1 MDIISFIR
9 ITAILIAIVGVSF
22 LMPVSVGIAYGEYDI
37 LPSFIIPMIVSWI
50 LAAITFFV
58 WRKRKIQLS
67 TRGAFVVVASSW
79 ISSSLIGA
87 LPMYFSGAI
96 PSFTDAFYES
106 VSGFTTTGATILS
119 EIESLPVCI
128 NFWRCEMHWLG
139 GMGIVALTVAL
150 LPLLGVG
157 GFQLI
162 KAETTGP
169 EKGKITPNIKETAK
183 ILWIIYVGF
192 TLVQTILLMIC
203 GMNFIEAFEHSMST
217 LGTGGFS
224 NRNSSIGAY
233 NSVAIDIVCTVFMV
247 LAGVNFSLYYYL
259 FTKKFSEVKENSE
272 LKAYIAIIVCISVA
286 IAILILPQYGN
297 FFNALRYSSF
307 HVASLISTT
316 GFSTTDFAQWSS
328 AAQFLL
334 LLLYFIGG
342 CSGSTGGGIKVVRW
356 VVLFKQVNNETE
368 RMIHPHGVFSIQ
380 LNQRVGRKDIIFSV
394 AAFIAVYFALLM
406 ITSFIG
412 CLGDLDLLSSF
423 TGALTMVGNVGPGFG
438 KIGPAYNFG
447 FLPSFVKWWY
457 CFAMLAG
464 RLELYTMIIFLMPAF
479 WKK

>member
-9 ITAILIAIVGVSF
+9 ITALIIAIVGVSF
-22 LMPVSVGIAYGEYDI
+22 LMPIGVGIAYGEYSV
-37 LPSFIIPMIVSWI
+37 LPSFIIPMIASWI
-50 LAAITFFV
+50 LAAIVFFA
-58 WRKRKIQLS
+58 WRKRKFTLS
-67 TRGAFVVVASSW
+67 TRGAFIVVAGAW
-79 ISSSLIGA
+79 ISASLIGA
-87 LPMYFSGAI
+87 LPLFFSGAI
-96 PSFTDAFYES
+96 PHFTDAFYES

-119 EIESLPVCI
+119 EIEALPVCI

-169 EKGKITPNIKETAK
+169 EKGKITPTITATAK
-183 ILWIIYVGF
+183 MLWIIYVGF
-192 TLVQTILLMIC
+192 TVVETILLMIC
-203 GMNFIEAFEHSMST
+203 GMNFVEAFAHSMST

-224 NRNSSIGAY
+224 NRNASIGAY
-233 NSVAIDIVCTVFMV
+233 NSVAIDIICTVFMI
-247 LAGVNFSLYYYL
+247 LAGVNFSLYYYV
-259 FTKKFSEVKENSE
+259 FTRKFSEVRDNSE
-272 LKAYIAIIVCISVA
+272 LKAYLALIIVISIA

-307 HVASLISTT
+307 HVASLVSTT
-316 GFSTTDFAQWSS
+316 GFSTADFVQWVP

-342 CSGSTGGGIKVVRW
+342 CSGSTGGGIKVIRL
-356 VVLFKQVNNETE
+356 VVLAKQVNNETM
-368 RMIHPHGVFSIQ
+368 RMIHPHGIFSIR
-380 LNQRVGRKDIIFSV
+380 LNSRPGRKDIVFNVTAFLALYVILV
-394 AAFIAVYFALLM
+394 LVTAFIGSLA
-406 ITSFIG
+406 G
-412 CLGDLDLLSSF
+412 LDLLSAI
-423 TGALTMVGNVGPGFG
+423 TGSLTMVGNVGPGFG
-438 KIGPAYNFG
+438 LFGPTDNFG
-447 FLPSFVKWWY
+447 FLPDFVKWWY

-464 RLELYTMIIFLMPAF
+464 RLELYTMIIFFMPAY